1 MTSRGARLAQPIVD
15 VLSRWPGVDSVAVL
29 QSGSDQYDPYYFLSL
44 DVYCNGD
51 IPDSD
56 TREAELEGHSAFE
69 SSQVTRKDRFF
80 IGETPIRIE
89 YKETARFDDLVQAA
103 QAGRPRFRDA
113 GTYPFYRLAGAE
125 VLHSRSDWIANIR
138 TALSGLPDGFWKNLR
153 ESQMARAEHTYGD
166 LSAATYRDDEL
177 FFVVSAGRYIRSLAG
192 LLFAINRLFQP
203 SYRLLTDELSNL
215 TVLPESFA
223 ARLET
228 FIRQDGSFTMQQRRE
243 LAKLMIT
250 SVISL

>member
-1 MTSRGARLAQPIVD
+1 MTTRGARLAQPIVE
-15 VLSRWPGVDSVAVL
+15 VLSRWPGVDCVAVL

-44 DVYCNGD
+44 DVYCNGE

-80 IGETPIRIE
+80 VGETPIRIE
-89 YKETARFDDLVQAA
+89 YKETARFDDLVHAA
-103 QAGRPRFRDA
+103 QAGEPRFRDA

-125 VLHSRSDWIANIR
+125 VLYNRSDWIANIR
-138 TALSGLPDGFWKNLR
+138 KALADLPDEFWKSLR
-153 ESQMARAEHTYGD
+153 ESQLARAEHTYAD
-166 LSAATYRDDEL
+166 LSAAAYRNDEL

-192 LLFAINRLFQP
+192 LLFAINRRFQP
-203 SYRLLTDELSNL
+203 SYRLLTDELFNL
-215 TVLPESFA
+215 TQLPESFP

-228 FIRQDGSFTMQQRRE
+228 FIRQDGSMTVQQRRE
-243 LAKLMIT
+243 LAELMIT
-250 SVISL
+250 SVLSL